1 MYTIE
6 AMKNY
11 KQILFALVFLLGF
24 QNVQSQDNDDYRNG
38 ISDERLIA
46 KKFAQTVIKLGM
58 YHWQLE
64 DRERVIMICENY
76 AVVLQAGVLAIRNP
90 TFENIKEVVVSNLL
104 PNYTEQGTFLE
115 TIFDKELMRDVDQ
128 YVKYARTFL
137 DYGLNMTQ
145 YDTDVRVYLS
155 PEKGVVEE
163 YVTLEGG
170 ERVEETFG
178 GLTATEYQANV
189 MAIYTEVN
197 EYQPIGIPE
206 IDDANILAIIESY
219 FTDEE
224 EQQNI
229 LELMVALN
237 ETEWT
242 GEEEVDNPILQQI
255 FEDYFENLEADEPEE
270 EIVEE
275 DIVDQPGNEGWNNGL
290 NELMVNLGAG
300 DRNVYNRYGEASEP
314 YYTEHRTRVREG
326 QTAAQEALTNVVQAW
341 EVVQQ
346 GKYIEMAIEMEQI
359 GREII
364 ENGVQ
369 YDTSEIEEF
378 YGIMRQLWNAIFNS
392 KS

>member
-24 QNVQSQDNDDYRNG
+24 QNIQSQDNDDYRNG

-290 NELMVNLGAG
+290 NELMANLGAG

>member
-1 MYTIE
+1 MYTSE